1 MTISSVFGRR
11 DGEGCEGFSLLEM
24 LVAMTLFGLV
34 TVLLFGGLQLG
45 TRVMESGGKRVEQ
58 ASRLSAGSEF
68 VRDQLAQAQPLE
80 RAEGE
85 KVNGKRPIEFDGT
98 SEGVAFVGPTSAYQ
112 PVGGLQV
119 LNIYADRQTG
129 KARLVADWRPYR
141 TGAEEAADE
150 AGRQSILFDDIS
162 AVELAYFGATTVKE
176 KPRWRRE
183 WHDQTALPALI
194 HMRVT
199 FRDGRTAPD
208 LFVALKL
215 AEAR

>member
-1 MTISSVFGRR
+1 
-11 DGEGCEGFSLLEM
+11 
-24 LVAMTLFGLV
+24 
-34 TVLLFGGLQLG
+34 
-45 TRVMESGGKRVEQ
+45 MESGGKRSEQ

-68 VRDQLAQAQPLE
+68 LRGQLAQALPVE

-85 KVNGKRPIEFDGT
+85 RINGKKPIEFDGT

-119 LNIYADRQTG
+119 LNIYADRQGG
-129 KARLVADWRPYR
+129 KARLIADWRPYR
-141 TGAEEAADE
+141 TGVEESADE
-150 AGRQSILFDDIS
+150 AGRRSILFEDIS
-162 AVELAYFGATTVKE
+162 GVELAYFGAATAKE
-176 KPRWRRE
+176 KPHWRRE
-183 WHDQTALPALI
+183 WHDQTVLPNLV
-194 HMRVT
+194 HMRIT